1 VSAPPV
7 TPLHALIDFAP
18 GRADAPPLR
27 AAFGAP
33 RRVLVAQAPAEVRA
47 VLDAAEAEA
56 QAGRWCVG
64 WLRYEAAA
72 AFDAAFQTH
81 PADGPL
87 AWFGVHDRALPLPPA
102 EPDDA
107 LADWHGQ
114 PSRPSFDAAIAEIHR
129 AIADGELYQV
139 NLTAPLQ
146 GRLREGSARALFDAL
161 RRAQPQALAAYIDS
175 GAEQVLSV
183 SPELFFDWRH
193 NSIQSHPMKG
203 TAPRG
208 ATPEADAA
216 LADAL
221 RTSPKERAENLM
233 IVDLI
238 RNDLSRIAEPFS
250 VQVPRLF
257 ECQAWPTVWQMVSV
271 VQARPRAGITLADVF
286 AALFPCG
293 SVTGAPKVQAMRLIR
308 RLEPGPRGI
317 YCGAVGVLQPGG
329 AATFNVPIRTLQLR
343 GSALRCGIGSGITA
357 DARAEGEWAEWRTK
371 RAFVERA
378 SVPFELLE
386 TMRLEDGRLHERV
399 LHTVRLARAA
409 AHFGFQ
415 HDGASVDEALA
426 RLAATRPQ
434 GLWRLRLLLD
444 ARGRITVEAHAH
456 VDAHTAAT
464 GTPTVQLA
472 PHALVEAD
480 GEFVRFKTTRRAHY
494 DALAP
499 TDPAVFDTLLW
510 NARGELT
517 EFTRGNVAVKLDG
530 RWVTPPLACGLL
542 DGIGRA
548 AALRDGRL
556 TEAVVRVDNL
566 PRAEAIAF
574 VNSLRGWIEVVLG

>member
-1 VSAPPV
+1 MRASD
-7 TPLHALIDFAP
+7 PLHALIDFASP
-18 GRADAPPLR
+18 QAGIAPLR

-33 RRVLVAQAPAEVRA
+33 GRVLAARTPAEVRP

-56 QAGRWCVG
+56 RAGRWCVG

-72 AFDAAFQTH
+72 AFDPAFQTH
-81 PADGPL
+81 PPDGPL
-87 AWFGVHDRALPLPPA
+87 AWFGVHERALPLPAADA
-102 EPDDA
+102 EPGDA
-107 LADWHGQ
+107 VAEWHGQ
-114 PSRPSFDAAIAEIHR
+114 PARPAFDAAIAEIHR
-129 AIADGELYQV
+129 AIAAGELYQA

-146 GRLREGSARALFDAL
+146 GRLRVGSARALFDAL
-161 RRAQPQALAAYIDS
+161 RRAQPQALAAFIDS
-175 GAEQVLSV
+175 GGDQVLSV
-183 SPELFFDWRH
+183 SPELFFDWRGGV
-193 NSIQSHPMKG
+193 IQSQPMKG

-221 RTSPKERAENLM
+221 RASSKERAENLM

-271 VQARPRAGITLADVF
+271 VKAKPRAGTTLADVF

-293 SVTGAPKVQAMRLIR
+293 SVTGAPKVQAMRMIR
-308 RLEPGPRGI
+308 RLEAGARGV

-343 GSALRCGIGSGITA
+343 GAVLRCGIGSGITA
-357 DARAEGEWAEWRTK
+357 DAQAEGEWQEWRTK
-371 RAFVERA
+371 RAFVDRA
-378 SVPFELLE
+378 SRPFELLE
-386 TMRLEDGRLHERV
+386 TLRLEDGRLHERA
-399 LHTVRLARAA
+399 LHAARLRRAA

-415 HDGASVDEALA
+415 HPSPAIDDALD
-426 RLAATRPQ
+426 RIAATHPQ
-434 GLWRLRLLLD
+434 GRWRVRLLLD
-444 ARGRITVEAHAH
+444 AAGRPTIEAHALA
-456 VDAHTAAT
+456 D
-464 GTPTVQLA
+464 TPGRPRVQLA
-472 PHALVEAD
+472 PRALAEAAS
-480 GEFVRFKTTRRAHY
+480 EFVRHKTTRRAHY

-510 NARGELT
+510 NPRGELT
-517 EFTRGNVAVKLDG
+517 EFTRGNVALKLGG
-530 RWVTPPLACGLL
+530 RWVTPPLASGLL
-542 DGIGRA
+542 DGVGRA

-556 TEAVVRVDNL
+556 VEAVVRVDEL
-566 PRAEAIAF
+566 ARAEALAF
-574 VNSLRGWIEVVLG
+574 VNSLRGWIEVTLG